1 MPRLTAAAA
10 TPTIPGVGFLDT
22 AVQRPPPRRMPTAHR
37 RSGFYAAALA
47 LAYVALAMAYIWLSS
62 AWAADAATTVAELWS
77 VETLKGMV
85 FVAATGALAFGGALV
100 AMRRL
105 ERMAHTLAEQQHAL
119 VANESRITAGL
130 MAASVAH
137 DANNVLTVALAELD
151 ELARG
156 GGGEAVQR
164 IEQLMTRL
172 VALNRRLVDTAQQGG
187 KEPAQRIELAEV
199 ANEMVVALRTRTTAR
214 RCRLRV
220 VVDGPCPVLGQR
232 LVLQRILGNLV
243 LNAIEAAP
251 VGGEVEIRLSTAA
264 GERWLE
270 VHDNGAGVPPAQR
283 AELFHAL
290 RTTKSHGSGLG
301 LFSVRVCAH
310 GLGGEVEVGDS
321 PLGGALFRVRLPAA
335 PDG

>member
-10 TPTIPGVGFLDT
+10 TPTIPVVGSLGHL
-22 AVQRPPPRRMPTAHR
+22 AAMPTEHR
-37 RSGFYAAALA
+37 RSGYYAAALA

-62 AWAADAATTVAELWS
+62 AWAADAATTVDELWS
-77 VETLKGMV
+77 VETLKGML
-85 FVAATGALAFGGALV
+85 FVAATGALAFCGALV

-105 ERMAHTLAEQQHAL
+105 ERMARTLAEQQHAL

-137 DANNVLTVALAELD
+137 DANNVLTVALAELG
-151 ELARG
+151 ELARSS

-172 VALNRRLVDTAQQGG
+172 VTLNRRLVDTAQQGG

-199 ANEMVVALRTRTTAR
+199 ANELVVALRTRTAAR
-214 RCRLRV
+214 HCRLRV

-264 GERWLE
+264 GECWLE

-290 RTTKSHGSGLG
+290 RTTKLHGSGLG

-335 PDG
+335 PSYLAPQ